1 VPVWSE
7 EGLLIASLSSEYLVY
22 NFEVDSYHLMTE
34 TTLNKCQKWQAQGT
48 VCEGNW
54 PWSNANDLACEVR
67 PLKPGRPANCIYIQA
82 NCRLLISEIFV
93 KGAWSPFENHTK
105 NHSAEIDRLTKEL
118 KHLKGIQ
125 I

>member
-1 VPVWSE
+1 MIRLFGRHPLKLYKVIPVPVWSE
-7 EGLLIASLSSEYLVY
+7 ESLLIASLSSEYLVY

-93 KGAWSPFENHTK
+93 KGALEP
-105 NHSAEIDRLTKEL
+105 I
-118 KHLKGIQ
+118 
-125 I
+125 